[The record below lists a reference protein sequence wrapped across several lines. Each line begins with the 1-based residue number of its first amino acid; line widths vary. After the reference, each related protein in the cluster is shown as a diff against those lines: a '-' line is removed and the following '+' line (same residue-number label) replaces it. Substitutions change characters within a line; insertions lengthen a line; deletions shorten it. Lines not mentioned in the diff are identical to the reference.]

1 MADWNY
7 WFIKERFQIP
17 ILIHQDPSWSL
28 EWNLIINNIYHDGDN
43 DAFLHFY
50 ENVCGA
56 SCEIFYVNGDGDDSF
71 FFLTDFYD
79 DFYGDS

>member
-1 MADWNY
+1 MADWNCK
-7 WFIKERFQIP
+7 FFKEWFQIP
-17 ILIHQDPSWSL
+17 FLIHQDPSWSL
-28 EWNLIINNIYHDGDN
+28 EWNLIINNIYHDGD
-43 DAFLHFY
+43 DDVFLPFY

-56 SCEIFYVNGDGDDSF
+56 SCEIFYVNGGGDDSF

>member
-1 MADWNY
+1 L
-7 WFIKERFQIP
+7 P
-17 ILIHQDPSWSL
+17 
-28 EWNLIINNIYHDGDN
+28 
-43 DAFLHFY
+43 FY

-56 SCEIFYVNGDGDDSF
+56 SCEIFYVNGGGDDSF